1 MRLGSLGWWV
11 GAGGVVAGARL
22 GPRAQPGMPA
32 ESLFQPLVLGGI
44 AGSTAE
50 IIVMPMIVV

>member
-1 MRLGSLGWWV
+1 MSLCGW
-11 GAGGVVAGARL
+11 GGGVGGTLAGARL

>member
-1 MRLGSLGWWV
+1 MRAGWV
-11 GAGGVVAGARL
+11 GWLWGPAW
-22 GPRAQPGMPA
+22 PRAPPGMPT
-32 ESLFQPLVLGGI
+32 ESSLFQPLVLGGI